1 MKLDEIRIE
10 DLEVFA
16 NHGVFPEENVLGQK
30 FLVSAVLYTDTRKAG
45 RTDARTASIHY
56 GEVCAFID
64 RYLREN
70 TFKLLERAAESLA
83 EELLLNTQNLRKIRL
98 EIKKPW
104 APVGLPLKTV
114 SVSVEREWHDAVIA
128 LGSNMGDRKKYLD
141 GAVEKLNAA
150 NGCRVKKVS
159 DFIETPPY
167 GVTDQADFLNGCLEM
182 ETLLY
187 PHELLDELHRIE
199 KEAGRERI
207 VRWGPR
213 TLDLDIIFYDNLILQ
228 DDDLCIPH
236 VEMHKREFVLKPLCG
251 IAPYKRHPITGK
263 TVKEMLEEVNPGL
276 ATETFGWINVRNR
289 QGGDEN

>member
-30 FLVSAVLYTDTRKAG
+30 FLVSAVLYTDTRRAG
-45 RTDARTASIHY
+45 KTDDLTASIHY

-64 RYLREN
+64 RYLREH

-83 EELLLNTQNLRKIRL
+83 EELLLNTQNLRKVRI

-114 SVSVEREWHDAVIA
+114 SVSIEREWHDVIIA
-128 LGSNMGDRKKYLD
+128 LGSNMGDREGYLN
-141 GAVEKLNAA
+141 GAVEKLNAVR
-150 NGCRVKKVS
+150 GCRVKKVS

-182 ETLLY
+182 ETLMY

-207 VRWGPR
+207 IRWGPR
-213 TLDLDIIFYDNLILQ
+213 TLDLDIIFYDDMIQQ

-251 IAPYKRHPITGK
+251 IAPYKRHPVTGK
-263 TVKEMLEEVNPGL
+263 TVKEMLDEVNSGL
-276 ATETFGWINVRNR
+276 SAETSG
-289 QGGDEN
+289 

>member
-45 RTDARTASIHY
+45 KTDDLTASIHY

-128 LGSNMGDRKKYLD
+128 LGSNMGDRKNYLD
-141 GAVEKLNAA
+141 SAVKALDEIP
-150 NGCRVKKVS
+150 GCTVRQVS
-159 DFIETPPY
+159 SFIETPPY
-167 GVTDQADFLNGCLEM
+167 GVTDQADFLNGCLEL
-182 ETLLY
+182 ETLLD
-187 PHELLDELHRIE
+187 PCELLEQLHRIE
-199 KEAGRERI
+199 HEAGRERI

-213 TLDLDIIFYDNLILQ
+213 TLDLDILLY
-228 DDDLCIPH
+228 DDLVMESDELIIPH
-236 VEMHKREFVLKPLCG
+236 IEMHLRDFVLKPLSE
-251 IAPYKRHPITGK
+251 IAPNIRHPIYKK
-263 TVKEMLEEVNPGL
+263 TVSQLLKELE
-276 ATETFGWINVRNR
+276 
-289 QGGDEN
+289 

>member
-30 FLVSAVLYTDTRKAG
+30 FLVSAVLYTDTRRAG
-45 RTDARTASIHY
+45 RTDDLTASIHY

-64 RYLREN
+64 RYLREH

-83 EELLLNTQNLRKIRL
+83 EELLLNTQNLRKVRI

-114 SVSVEREWHDAVIA
+114 SVSIEREWHDVIIA
-128 LGSNMGDRKKYLD
+128 LGSNMGDREGYLN
-141 GAVEKLNAA
+141 GAVEKLNAVR
-150 NGCRVKKVS
+150 GCRVKKVS

-167 GVTDQADFLNGCLEM
+167 GVKDQADFLNGCLEM
-182 ETLLY
+182 ETLMY

-207 VRWGPR
+207 IRWGPR
-213 TLDLDIIFYDNLILQ
+213 TLDLDIIFYDDMILQ

-251 IAPYKRHPITGK
+251 IAPYKRHPVTGK
-263 TVKEMLEEVNPGL
+263 TVKEMLDEVNSGL
-276 ATETFGWINVRNR
+276 SAETSG
-289 QGGDEN
+289 

>member
-30 FLVSAVLYTDTRKAG
+30 FLVSAVLYTDTRRAG
-45 RTDARTASIHY
+45 RTDDLTASIHY

-64 RYLREN
+64 RYLREH

-83 EELLLNTQNLRKIRL
+83 EELLLNTQNLRKVRI

-114 SVSVEREWHDAVIA
+114 SVSIEREWHDVIIA
-128 LGSNMGDRKKYLD
+128 LGSNMGDREGYLN

-150 NGCRVKKVS
+150 NGCRVKKIS

-182 ETLLY
+182 ETLMY

-207 VRWGPR
+207 IRWGPR
-213 TLDLDIIFYDNLILQ
+213 TLDLDIIFYDDMILQ

-251 IAPYKRHPITGK
+251 IAPYKRHPVTGK
-263 TVKEMLEEVNPGL
+263 TVKEMLDEVNSGL
-276 ATETFGWINVRNR
+276 SAETSG
-289 QGGDEN
+289 

>member
-30 FLVSAVLYTDTRKAG
+30 FLVSAVLYTDTRRAG
-45 RTDARTASIHY
+45 RTDDLTASIHY

-64 RYLREN
+64 RYLREH

-83 EELLLNTQNLRKIRL
+83 EELLLNTQNLRKVRI

-114 SVSVEREWHDAVIA
+114 SVSIEREWHDVVIA
-128 LGSNMGDRKKYLD
+128 LGSNMGDRESYLS
-141 GAVEKLNAA
+141 GAVEKLNTVR
-150 NGCRVKKVS
+150 GCHVKKVS

-182 ETLLY
+182 ETLMY

-207 VRWGPR
+207 IRWGPR
-213 TLDLDIIFYDNLILQ
+213 TLDLDIIFYDDMILQ

-251 IAPYKRHPITGK
+251 IAPYKRHPVTGK
-263 TVKEMLEEVNPGL
+263 TVKEMLDEVNSGL
-276 ATETFGWINVRNR
+276 WGSVTELKS
-289 QGGDEN
+289 ENSAG